1 MRKSITALIAAIIL
15 VAAVAVPAF
24 ADTNGFNSY
33 GYNYTARTFNGTY
46 LSWCESPDSSGNP
59 GGTPADCL
67 SAWTLSTPIN
77 GYVVYA
83 YDQLIMKWN
92 AAWDACNASN
102 GDPTSCAGAWL
113 TNEENGQVPGGSGAV
128 WHYKIIWSSVC
139 AAGGTPTDGGY
150 CVWGSYEVIMDQ
162 GLDPNWGSG
171 HWFNALVTPN
181 GLGVHL

>member
-15 VAAVAVPAF
+15 VAAVTVPAF
-24 ADTNGFNSY
+24 ASGGFDQY
-33 GYNYTARTFNGTY
+33 GYNRPAGIFNGTY
-46 LSWCESPDSSGNP
+46 LSYCMSPDSSGNG
-59 GGTPADCL
+59 GGTEVNCL
-67 SAWTLSTPIN
+67 AAWTLTTPIN
-77 GYVVYA
+77 GSVVYA

-92 AAWDACNASN
+92 PAWDACNASN
-102 GDPTSCAGAWL
+102 GNPADCAGAWI

-162 GLDPNWGSG
+162 GIDPNWGSG
-171 HWFNALVTPN
+171 HWFNALATPN
-181 GLGVHL
+181 GLGAQP